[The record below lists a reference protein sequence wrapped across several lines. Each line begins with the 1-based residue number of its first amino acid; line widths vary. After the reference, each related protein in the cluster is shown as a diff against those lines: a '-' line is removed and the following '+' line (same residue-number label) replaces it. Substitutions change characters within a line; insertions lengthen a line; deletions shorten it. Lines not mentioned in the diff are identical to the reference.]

1 MQPFTHL
8 PPPIGNSGVP
18 PPQAYG
24 LQGIPAAYNA
34 LDYGR
39 SLQGYYGGYPPQTY
53 PPYAN
58 GIGGP
63 YDYYHPGGH
72 WGAAPPR
79 RDELPPPHSGGRRLQ
94 ERVGGYAQTSQLTLT
109 GVEGLPAKP
118 VGSVLEATGQAGGGG
133 GRRGRAGTGPP
144 PPPPPD
150 AKEDPRAIA
159 GKKVSY
165 HDMDDVAE
173 GDVELTY

>member
-1 MQPFTHL
+1 MQPFAHL

-24 LQGIPAAYNA
+24 LQSNPVPYGA
-34 LDYGR
+34 LDYNR
-39 SLQGYYGGYPPQTY
+39 SVQGYYGVHPPPQAY

-58 GIGGP
+58 GVAAP
-63 YDYYHPGGH
+63 YDYYNQGH
-72 WGAAPPR
+72 WAPPR
-79 RDELPPPHSGGRRLQ
+79 RDEVPPPSGRRLQ
-94 ERVGGYAQTSQLTLT
+94 ERVGGFVQSSPLTLT

-118 VGSVLEATGQAGGGG
+118 VATLEPGPG
-133 GRRGRAGTGPP
+133 GRRGRSGTGPP

-150 AKEDPRAIA
+150 AKEDPRATA